1 MQPLNAAPRLNAVL
15 GRSWAWLLDQPEQP
29 ELNGQRC
36 DRLRPSQVQRELDAA
51 LSRSV
56 VVGCSLVEWR
66 WDQRQGRVE
75 GWLWQQGVLQRFR
88 WWRHSGRLMLQ
99 EQLYCTMT
107 APLHVLA

>member
-1 MQPLNAAPRLNAVL
+1 
-15 GRSWAWLLDQPEQP
+15 
-29 ELNGQRC
+29 
-36 DRLRPSQVQRELDAA
+36 
-51 LSRSV
+51 
-56 VVGCSLVEWR
+56 LVEWR

-88 WWRHSGRLMLQ
+88 WWRHSGRLMVQ

>member
-51 LSRSV
+51 LNRDELG
-56 VVGCSLVEWR
+56 GCSLVEWR
-66 WDQRQGRVE
+66 WDQRQGRAE
-75 GWLWQQGVLQRFR
+75 GWIWQRGSLQRFR
-88 WWRHSGRLMLQ
+88 WWRQSGELRLHA
-99 EQLYCTMT
+99 QLHCTPT
-107 APLHVLA
+107 AALHALA